1 MSKKSDIPAQGPLA
15 EAITL
20 QLTPGEIDT
29 VLGMLGLGQHVLVND
44 LIDKITAQAMP
55 QADAIGRKAALAA
68 AHVDIALP
76 N

>member
-1 MSKKSDIPAQGPLA
+1 MNTETGPLA
-15 EAITL
+15 EEITL

-29 VLGMLGLGQHVLVND
+29 VLAMLGLGQHVLVAD
-44 LIDKITAQAMP
+44 LIDKITDQAMP

-68 AHVDIALP
+68 AAVDTGLP

>member
-1 MSKKSDIPAQGPLA
+1 MSIDTGPLA

-20 QLTPGEIDT
+20 RLTPGEIDT
-29 VLGMLGLGQHVLVND
+29 ILAMLGLGQHVLVND
-44 LIDKITAQAMP
+44 LIDKITDQAMP

-68 AHVDIALP
+68 AAVDTALP